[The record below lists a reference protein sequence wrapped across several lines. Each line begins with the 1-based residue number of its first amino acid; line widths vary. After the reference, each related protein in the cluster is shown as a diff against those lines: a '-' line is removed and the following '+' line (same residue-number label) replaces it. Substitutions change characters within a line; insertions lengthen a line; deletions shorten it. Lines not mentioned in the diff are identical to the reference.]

1 MPADNTRQGTAGGEP
16 FSVDA
21 FMLTKQ
27 SGNIGSVRSS
37 TMDVA
42 LVRWPDDEGRRREL
56 KTANRPRL
64 LLVDEKAPAPVS
76 GDPLEDWIRLP
87 ADDRDLR
94 ARLDALTLR
103 SGAEVDVFPELDA
116 DGLLHM
122 GDQWVSLPPIEQ
134 RLAMA
139 LIEKPSAVVSRDV
152 LAKAGWPGDTA
163 TRNALDVHMLR
174 LRRRIEPLGLSIR
187 TVRSRGYVLDV
198 KPPVNDDGVDGE
210 PADVRKLSAERRL

>member
-1 MPADNTRQGTAGGEP
+1 
-16 FSVDA
+16 
-21 FMLTKQ
+21 MLTKQ
-27 SGNIGSVRSS
+27 SGNVASLRSLL
-37 TMDVA
+37 MDVA
-42 LVRWPDDEGRRREL
+42 LVRWPEDEGKRREL
-56 KTANRPRL
+56 KSANRPRL
-64 LLVDEKAPAPVS
+64 LLVDALAPAPVS

-103 SGAEVDVFPELDA
+103 SGSGVDVFPELDD
-116 DGLLHM
+116 DGLLRL
-122 GDQWVSLPPIEQ
+122 GDQWVALPPIEQ

-139 LIEKPSAVVSRDV
+139 LIERPSAVVSRET
-152 LAKAGWPGDTA
+152 LARAGWPGETA

-198 KPPVNDDGVDGE
+198 KPPAIAAGSESNPHDD
-210 PADVRKLSAERRL
+210 RNLSGERRS

>member
-1 MPADNTRQGTAGGEP
+1 
-16 FSVDA
+16 
-21 FMLTKQ
+21 
-27 SGNIGSVRSS
+27 
-37 TMDVA
+37 MDVA
-42 LVRWPDDEGRRREL
+42 LVRWPDDEGRRWEL
-56 KTANRPRL
+56 KTANRARL

-103 SGAEVDVFPELDA
+103 SGTEVEVFPEIDV

-134 RLAMA
+134 RLATA
-139 LIEKPSAVVSRDV
+139 LIEKPSAVVSREG
-152 LAKAGWPGDTA
+152 LAKAGWPGETA

-187 TVRSRGYVLDV
+187 TVRSRGYVLNV
-198 KPPVNDDGVDGE
+198 KPPVIGDGANGE
-210 PADVRKLSAERRL
+210 SVDVRNASAERRL

>member
-1 MPADNTRQGTAGGEP
+1 
-16 FSVDA
+16 
-21 FMLTKQ
+21 
-27 SGNIGSVRSS
+27 
-37 TMDVA
+37 MDVA
-42 LVRWPDDEGRRREL
+42 LVRWPDDEARRREL
-56 KTANRPRL
+56 RSANRARL

-103 SGAEVDVFPELDA
+103 SGAEVDVFPEIDS
-116 DGLLHM
+116 DGLIRM
-122 GDQWVSLPPIEQ
+122 SDQWVSLPPIEQ
-134 RLAMA
+134 RLATA
-139 LIEKPSAVVSRDV
+139 LLEKPSAVVSRDA
-152 LAKAGWPGDTA
+152 LAKAGWPGEIA

-198 KPPVNDDGVDGE
+198 KPPVVGNGATADRGDGVSTD
-210 PADVRKLSAERRL
+210 ARKPSGERRL